1 MITKI
6 FTDNDALS
14 DYLAEQMIE
23 LIEELEKSEE
33 FSFDTETT
41 SPYPTQA
48 ELVGL
53 SFCAKEGKAY
63 YVPFKKEFL
72 DEGESQAKPRRE
84 TLNSTKELNNILI
97 NMKKELLKQ
106 IADKAIEY
114 EGKKE
119 LIRSIL
125 DELDKEQTYSNKHLE
140 SIAIIEDIKKEMQV
154 IEEAHQELI
163 KQAKG

>member
-1 MITKI
+1 
-6 FTDNDALS
+6 
-14 DYLAEQMIE
+14 
-23 LIEELEKSEE
+23 
-33 FSFDTETT
+33 
-41 SPYPTQA
+41 
-48 ELVGL
+48 
-53 SFCAKEGKAY
+53 
-63 YVPFKKEFL
+63 
-72 DEGESQAKPRRE
+72 
-84 TLNSTKELNNILI
+84 
-97 NMKKELLKQ
+97 MKKELLKQ

-154 IEEAHQELI
+154 IEEEHQELI